1 MILNLYSFNKL
12 AITSS
17 NFEEFVNLG
26 GRNKDIQFVTDTEA
40 KTKDT
45 AKQINNNKK
54 ILSVIIN
61 TSGGSFKNTDFNT
74 LNKKGFSIIPMSHAN
89 TDSNYNL
96 SVKEF
101 KHSAFVLKDK
111 KLRYIKPKDNI
122 PKKDISAQTKK
133 NSYAPRHS
141 T

>member
-1 MILNLYSFNKL
+1 M
-12 AITSS
+12 
-17 NFEEFVNLG
+17 
-26 GRNKDIQFVTDTEA
+26 D
-40 KTKDT
+40 
-45 AKQINNNKK
+45 NKK

-61 TSGGSFKNTDFNT
+61 TSDGSFKNTDFNT

-122 PKKDISAQTKK
+122 PKKSCNVPWKHNEEYIT
-133 NSYAPRHS
+133 
-141 T
+141 